1 MAPASR
7 RRGGR
12 AGRGVGA
19 GRLSPH
25 WGPLRGGETR
35 AAGERAPWVS
45 PSSPLTLR
53 LPQSRGWCSCR
64 GPGLAPFQTP
74 AYSAVPMVV
83 PPPTWFARQLLT
95 LQMFPEDPAR
105 RKREQPLLLLLLRVP
120 RPRSPQV
127 SSAAAGAVRA
137 RTPRSRSWRE
147 PVWELPAAVGVAPSA
162 LGVPVRQGSPVGGS
176 PLCLES
182 PWGLVAKMAWMTPK
196 LSAVTGKLWMS
207 HSPPRKPKQRSV

>member
-1 MAPASR
+1 MGVAVVPADPPASAEQR
-7 RRGGR
+7 LVQLPGP
-12 AGRGVGA
+12 GA
-19 GRLSPH
+19 G
-25 WGPLRGGETR
+25 PL
-35 AAGERAPWVS
+35 
-45 PSSPLTLR
+45 
-53 LPQSRGWCSCR
+53 
-64 GPGLAPFQTP
+64 QTP

-83 PPPTWFARQLLT
+83 PPLMWFARQLLT